1 MIANS
6 LEEILI
12 AGACLGGAA
21 LFGRKGWGN
30 RGAPT
35 EEPETPAKAQEE
47 QIEDAPPKPA
57 ASQITLN
64 QPAGLYAVF
73 ETTLGR
79 MVCRL
84 FPEKAPVTVQNF
96 VELAQGTKKWRN
108 EAEDKW
114 EQRPYYNGLTF
125 HRVIPKFMIQGG
137 DYRGTGSGGV
147 GYTFEDEFAPD
158 LLFDK
163 PGRLAM
169 ANRGPGT
176 NGAQFFITVEPT
188 PWLDHKHSIF
198 GEVAEGQDVANAI
211 ANSPR
216 DVRDKPL
223 KPVIVRRVEIVDT
236 RSA

>member
-1 MIANS
+1 MIATR
-6 LEEILI
+6 LGEILV

-21 LFGRKGWGN
+21 LFGRKDRATHGS
-30 RGAPT
+30 RQ
-35 EEPETPAKAQEE
+35 EEPPASGGQGNSPAGESPA
-47 QIEDAPPKPA
+47 DPA
-57 ASQITLN
+57 AAPITLN

-79 MVCRL
+79 IVCRL
-84 FPEKAPVTVQNF
+84 LPEKAPVTVRNF

-108 EAEDKW
+108 EAENKW

-125 HRVIPKFMIQGG
+125 HRVIPRFMIQGG

-158 LLFDK
+158 VLFDR

-188 PWLDHKHSIF
+188 PWLDRKHSIF

-223 KPVIVRRVEIVDT
+223 KPVIVRRVEIVEI

>member
-1 MIANS
+1 MFTNS
-6 LEEILI
+6 LEGILA

-21 LFGRKGWGN
+21 LFGRK
-30 RGAPT
+30 APGT
-35 EEPETPAKAQEE
+35 HGTKADDPPARDSSVQAKPGEASPEPEA
-47 QIEDAPPKPA
+47 AP
-57 ASQITLN
+57 ITLN

-79 MVCRL
+79 IVCKL
-84 FPEKAPVTVQNF
+84 LPEKAPVTVQNF

-108 EAEDKW
+108 EAEKKW
-114 EQRPYYNGLTF
+114 EQRPYYNGLAF

-137 DYRGTGSGGV
+137 DYMGTGTGGV
-147 GYTFEDEFAPD
+147 GYTFEDEFTPD
-158 LLFDK
+158 LLFDR

-188 PWLDHKHSIF
+188 PWLDRKHSIF

-236 RSA
+236 RTA